1 MGRFRKL
8 FLDKEKELAKS
19 VLRWKLQK
27 EGKPLPDEDTMARVS
42 GTVVE
47 EANEII
53 KQRGKNILEEFKS
66 AAREF
71 KKGMNSDK

>member
-1 MGRFRKL
+1 MRNFRKL
-8 FLDKEKELAKS
+8 FLDKEKDLAKS
-19 VLRWKLQK
+19 LLRWKMQK
-27 EGKPLPDEDTMARVS
+27 EGKPAPDEETISRVS

-53 KQRGKNILEEFKS
+53 KRRGKNILEEFKS

-71 KKGMNSDK
+71 KKGMKSE